1 MQLRTLIR
9 ALTIGLVAMLLP
21 ALADAHIQMLNP
33 RPRHP
38 ETGNAL
44 SPLIKQAPCGVTG
57 ERRTTNIINYFK
69 PGQMITVMWN
79 EYIPHPGHFRI
90 AFLADGD
97 NFAEPTS
104 FTDVQQPAMLPILAD
119 NIEPSTRG
127 VGGMHQLLVQLPN
140 VECSNCTLQ
149 VIQVMTDKPPY
160 TVGGDDVYH
169 TCADLVLSNT
179 ADGGAPPS
187 PDAGRGGGTG
197 GTGGAGATGG
207 TSGSGGA
214 AGGAAGGGAGAS
226 GSGGASGTG
235 GQTGGTGGAA
245 GAPGTGGST
254 SAPKG
259 SGGGCTIGAGRSC
272 GGASLLLIAVA
283 LLWRRRRR

>member
-9 ALTIGLVAMLLP
+9 ALPIGLVAVLLP
-21 ALADAHIQMLNP
+21 ALADAHIQLLNP

-44 SPLIKQAPCGVTG
+44 SALIKAPPCGVTG
-57 ERRTTNIINYFK
+57 ERRTTSIINYFK

-104 FTDVQQPAMLPILAD
+104 FTDVQQPGTLPILAD

-127 VGGMHQLLVQLPN
+127 VGGMHQLMVQLPN

-169 TCADLVLSNT
+169 TCADLVLSNAT
-179 ADGGAPPS
+179 DGGAPS
-187 PDAGRGGGTG
+187 PDASGGGGTG

-214 AGGAAGGGAGAS
+214 AGGSGGASGSGASGGAS
-226 GSGGASGTG
+226 GSGGQA
-235 GQTGGTGGAA
+235 GGTGGAA
-245 GAPGTGGST
+245 GTPGTGGS

-259 SGGGCTIGAGRSC
+259 SGGGCTVGAGRSC